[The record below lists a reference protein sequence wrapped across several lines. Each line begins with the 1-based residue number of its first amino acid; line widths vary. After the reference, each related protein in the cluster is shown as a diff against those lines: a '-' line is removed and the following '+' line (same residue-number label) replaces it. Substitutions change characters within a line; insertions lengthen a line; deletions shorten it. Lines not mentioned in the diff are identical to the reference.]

1 MLSTNGGKALL
12 AFGLFLIIGPIIQQ
26 CLLNYRYLPTYSPS
40 DATSQS
46 GRGYIEGSRSGGTLG
61 TYVSIVLGIA
71 MVIRAFMPA
80 DIRNLKLPNG
90 RTVAVL
96 IAVLAFGSVA
106 ILMLMAIFGPVT
118 SAG

>member
-26 CLLNYRYLPTYSPS
+26 ALLRYGYLPTASPGG
-40 DATSQS
+40 ATSDS
-46 GRGYIEGSRSGGTLG
+46 GRAYIEGSRAGGSIG
-61 TYVSIVLGIA
+61 TYVSVVLGIA
-71 MVIRAFMPA
+71 MAIRSFMPA
-80 DIRNLKLPNG
+80 DIRKLNLPNG
-90 RTVAVL
+90 KTIAVV

-106 ILMLMAIFGPVT
+106 ILMLSAIFGPVT